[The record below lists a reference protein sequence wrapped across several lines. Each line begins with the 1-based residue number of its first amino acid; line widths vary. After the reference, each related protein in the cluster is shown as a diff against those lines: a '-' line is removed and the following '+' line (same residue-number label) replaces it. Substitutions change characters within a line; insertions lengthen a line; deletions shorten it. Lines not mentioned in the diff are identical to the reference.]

1 MSEKKKFTVYVGSVV
16 LCVGVAVLLHYVS
29 FTNPYLQSICH
40 LLRPFIYIGLYLVWA
55 ISFQKRII
63 QKEPRRCLIM
73 IAVMMVFWMLVRM
86 CKFEIPYEMPTALRY
101 AWYLY
106 YIPMLLLPT
115 VSLYLAFYIRRRKI
129 INYRKD
135 GVHTHII
142 GTTVWSTSSIT
153 PSSSPSSDVT
163 GSAR

>member
-1 MSEKKKFTVYVGSVV
+1 MSEKKKFTVYVGSVA

-86 CKFEIPYEMPTALRY
+86 CKFYETLRE
-101 AWYLY
+101 AH
-106 YIPMLLLPT
+106 LL
-115 VSLYLAFYIRRRKI
+115 VSLLYSYA
-129 INYRKD
+129 
-135 GVHTHII
+135 V
-142 GTTVWSTSSIT
+142 T
-153 PSSSPSSDVT
+153 PYGQSLSGILYT
-163 GSAR
+163 AAGEL

>member
-1 MSEKKKFTVYVGSVV
+1 MIYCKQDIVQNVTGRSTHSVREKEIYSIRRKCSTMRRCGSSAS
-16 LCVGVAVLLHYVS
+16 LCVLYQSLSAI
-29 FTNPYLQSICH
+29 YLS
-40 LLRPFIYIGLYLVWA
+40 PFKAFIYIGLYLVWA

-115 VSLYLAFYIRRRKI
+115 VSLYLAFYIRQRRI

-135 GVHTHII
+135 GVCCFFRHCF
-142 GTTVWSTSSIT
+142 
-153 PSSSPSSDVT
+153 
-163 GSAR
+163 

>member
-1 MSEKKKFTVYVGSVV
+1 MSEKKKFTVYVGSVA

-29 FTNPYLQSICH
+29 FTNPYLRSICH

-86 CKFEIPYEMPTALRY
+86 CKFEIPY
-101 AWYLY
+101 
-106 YIPMLLLPT
+106 
-115 VSLYLAFYIRRRKI
+115 
-129 INYRKD
+129 
-135 GVHTHII
+135 
-142 GTTVWSTSSIT
+142 
-153 PSSSPSSDVT
+153 
-163 GSAR
+163 

>member
-1 MSEKKKFTVYVGSVV
+1 MSEKKKFTVYVGSVA

-73 IAVMMVFWMLVRM
+73 IAVMMVFGCSFVCVNLKYRM
-86 CKFEIPYEMPTALRY
+86 RCRQHCATPGIFIIFLCCYSLRSVFIWHFIY
-101 AWYLY
+101 G
-106 YIPMLLLPT
+106 
-115 VSLYLAFYIRRRKI
+115 SRRI

-135 GVHTHII
+135 GVCCFSGI
-142 GTTVWSTSSIT
+142 V
-153 PSSSPSSDVT
+153 SD
-163 GSAR
+163 RDCINE

>member
-1 MSEKKKFTVYVGSVV
+1 MSEKKKLTVYVGSVA
-16 LCVGVAVLLHYVS
+16 LCVGVSVLLHYVS

-63 QKEPRRCLIM
+63 QKEARRCLIM
-73 IAVMMVFWMLVRM
+73 IAAMMVFWMLVRM
-86 CKFEIPYEMPTALRY
+86 CKFEIPYELPTALRY

-106 YIPMLLLPT
+106 YIPMLLL
-115 VSLYLAFYIRRRKI
+115 SLRSVFIWHFIYGSRRI

-135 GVHTHII
+135 GVCCFF
-142 GTTVWSTSSIT
+142 
-153 PSSSPSSDVT
+153 
-163 GSAR
+163 RRCF